1 MLVFLLL
8 ILPVVFVLFTFFV
21 SDKQAKNV
29 ALLSSL
35 ATLGV
40 GIYAFYQYSLHPEC
54 ACFIYHTDWVKALN
68 ADFYIKMDDS
78 VTSLCQP
85 YYSCINGNR
94 FVLLSQVMN
103 LHL

>member
-40 GIYAFYQYSLHPEC
+40 GLYAFYQYSLHPEC
-54 ACFIYHTDWVKALN
+54 ACFIYHITKH
-68 ADFYIKMDDS
+68 
-78 VTSLCQP
+78 
-85 YYSCINGNR
+85 
-94 FVLLSQVMN
+94 N
-103 LHL
+103 LIGLI